1 MVTEEHH
8 AGAVVHRSVFA
19 DKMLVEDRGH
29 GRDVLVTEAQIGA
42 RESGV
47 AGLYCRNP
55 DLAVGRDHVSREDLL
70 GHSHGT
76 RFRVNRRNAY
86 FALQTRDVEWD
97 QSAVL
102 DHLARDFILSAGKDF
117 ERNLLAAANAID
129 EAEVG

>member
-1 MVTEEHH
+1 
-8 AGAVVHRSVFA
+8 
-19 DKMLVEDRGH
+19 MLVEDRGH
-29 GRDVLVTEAQIGA
+29 GCDILVAQAQIGA
-42 RESGV
+42 RESGI
-47 AGLYCRNP
+47 ARLYRGNA

-86 FALQTRDVEWD
+86 FALQTRDVEWE

-117 ERNLLAAANAID
+117 EWNLLAAANAID
-129 EAEVG
+129 EAEAG